1 MIRHILHAA
10 AIRCAASLLVSF
22 SICWSAQDSAIIPL
36 PKPQTDIGKPLMQ
49 VLKERKSTR
58 EFGPEKL
65 SMQQISN
72 LLWAAFGINRPETG
86 GRTAPSAMNK
96 QEIDVYIALPE
107 AICRYEAKENALR
120 KIIAGDFRG
129 QTGRQAFVKDAPA
142 NIILV
147 ADYNRSK
154 GEVNEQSRLY
164 AAVDA
169 AYISENIYLYCASE
183 GLATVVRASVDKE
196 NLAKAMNLGEK
207 QEIIFAQSV
216 GYPKK

>member
-1 MIRHILHAA
+1 MIRHILRTA
-10 AIRCAASLLVSF
+10 AIRSGMALLACISLT
-22 SICWSAQDSAIIPL
+22 WSAQDSAAISL

-58 EFGPEKL
+58 EFAPEKL

-107 AICRYEAKENALR
+107 AIWLYEAKENALR
-120 KIIAGDFRG
+120 KIVAGDFRG

-147 ADYNRSK
+147 ADYRRSN
-154 GEVNEQSRLY
+154 GEVNEQSRLC
-164 AAVDA
+164 ANADA
-169 AYISENIYLYCASE
+169 SYISENIYLYCASE